1 MENYDE
7 MDTDT
12 ESDHLEED
20 GKPQPMAG
28 FRTGF
33 VSPGKKDRA
42 GFLEEDVP
50 VGLRKSVSAPP
61 ILAPMSMCYG
71 AGASGSYNTFP
82 EKTNCVYF
90 QAEIDIE
97 SLVDWQQVNESG
109 MWEQNNNYGDMDQA
123 ALVNVNNKEV
133 AVFKY
138 GENVIATSSRCPHAG
153 GPLHKGS
160 IEVLPD
166 QSLAVRCP
174 WHKWAFKVGHGHRQY
189 SGFDDDKSVGSGE
202 VVFPPGRDDK
212 KLQVFPTIIDRKRK
226 HIKIGF
232 ESVDESML
240 MNETF

>member
-1 MENYDE
+1 MYSMENYDE

-138 GENVIATSSRCPHAG
+138 GENVIGECLFEAYAFYIRSENLTSLLTLKGLSCA
-153 GPLHKGS
+153 PLCE
-160 IEVLPD
+160 ILD
-166 QSLAVRCP
+166 
-174 WHKWAFKVGHGHRQY
+174 
-189 SGFDDDKSVGSGE
+189 
-202 VVFPPGRDDK
+202 
-212 KLQVFPTIIDRKRK
+212 T
-226 HIKIGF
+226 
-232 ESVDESML
+232 
-240 MNETF
+240 

>member
-33 VSPGKKDRA
+33 VSPGKKNRA
-42 GFLEEDVP
+42 GFMEEEVP

-71 AGASGSYNTFP
+71 AGASDSNNSFTD
-82 EKTNCVYF
+82 TRNCVYF

-97 SLVDWQQVNESG
+97 SLVDWQDVHESG
-109 MWEQNNNYGDMDQA
+109 TWEQNNNYGDMDKA
-123 ALVNVNNKEV
+123 ALVNVNNKEI

-138 GENVIATSSRCPHAG
+138 GDNMI
-153 GPLHKGS
+153 
-160 IEVLPD
+160 
-166 QSLAVRCP
+166 
-174 WHKWAFKVGHGHRQY
+174 
-189 SGFDDDKSVGSGE
+189 GE
-202 VVFPPGRDDK
+202 
-212 KLQVFPTIIDRKRK
+212 L
-226 HIKIGF
+226 
-232 ESVDESML
+232 L
-240 MNETF
+240 